1 MVVVVRVE
9 VGVQERRTHGA
20 ALNGKCQ
27 PECQEAAEH
36 EAILSQNQ
44 MGAV

>member
-36 EAILSQNQ
+36 EGILSQNQ
-44 MGAV
+44 RGAV